1 MMVQNNQK
9 VMIKIMKLK
18 KICIIILLKKKI
30 NQERKKKEQ
39 MKIQNRTI

>member
-18 KICIIILLKKKI
+18 KIWIIIHLKKKI
-30 NQERKKKEQ
+30 NQEKKKKEQ